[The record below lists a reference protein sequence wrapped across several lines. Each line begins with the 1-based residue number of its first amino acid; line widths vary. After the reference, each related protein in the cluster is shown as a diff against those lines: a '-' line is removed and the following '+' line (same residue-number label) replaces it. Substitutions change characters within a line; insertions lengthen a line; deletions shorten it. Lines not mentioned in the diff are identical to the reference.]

1 MDTIALSQAA
11 DIGAPALILVSQS
24 HQVSM
29 LLVDWMSLKM
39 GSRRKTTEDVNEPE
53 LLGKI

>member
-11 DIGAPALILVSQS
+11 DLGASAPILVSQS

-29 LLVDWMSLKM
+29 LLLDWMSLKV
-39 GSRRKTTEDVNEPE
+39 GSRRKTTEDVNEPG

>member
-11 DIGAPALILVSQS
+11 DLGASAPILVSQS
-24 HQVSM
+24 HQVSV
-29 LLVDWMSLKM
+29 LLLDWMSLKV